1 MCSYVGVFVGVLCI
15 VLITWAEKNYLSFFI
30 INLIYNHIQV
40 TFGTKKKW
48 SSKTG
53 DLLKEVQFI

>member
-1 MCSYVGVFVGVLCI
+1 MLVFLLCI
-15 VLITWAEKNYLSFFI
+15 VLITWAEKKYLSFFI